1 MCSMIHWF
9 MDSLIHWFIDS
20 LSQWF
25 MGAFSKVE
33 SAIFCCAT
41 SMCPPL
47 VVFVWVPLF
56 CVTSRPFV
64 SLLCPRPCMWPLS
77 TPREFLLT
85 PLCVSQGYELLNPKL
100 NGTWRQTINC
110 LVCDL
115 LPEAT
120 VFLPL
125 GNAETTWVR
134 LYWQRS
140 DLIYIYTHMYDE
152 LYKVVL
158 YGFYWR
164 QVQVLSMWVWG
175 YSYLYQIFEPRKLS
189 AANQHMHSMSNFLFS
204 VQSG

>member
-140 DLIYIYTHMYDE
+140 DLIYIYTY
-152 LYKVVL
+152 V
-158 YGFYWR
+158 W
-164 QVQVLSMWVWG
+164 WV
-175 YSYLYQIFEPRKLS
+175 
-189 AANQHMHSMSNFLFS
+189 
-204 VQSG
+204 VQSCLIWILLKAGTGVVHVGLGVLLFVSNLWTKKTFSCKSTHAKHV